1 MRKFIKSILFIIPFL
16 LLSSC
21 ATILLPSEQKVTIN
35 TSSKDAKVYI
45 KNEKFGEGLSSTNKI
60 NKGEVQEIAI
70 VYGNEFA
77 QKNDVIIPSN
87 TRSTGFI
94 VCQIINSAFILVL
107 GAGIYGII
115 YDSALSK
122 AYKYPKIIDLKSKPI
137 KLPVRTEVSKYV
149 YLSNIRLDIHNAD
162 QELKWHTAV
171 IKKDLKS
178 AISDA
183 ESKSLSD
190 KKRLEIIEAKRKKKV
205 EEKERLNDKE
215 NDLSIKDVI
224 YTDDLKKILYKGGW
238 YDTINNVFI
247 DNNNVMIIEGKVSQ
261 LDLFEI
267 SANSNLY
274 SGKIYTARTKLTW
287 YLKNA
292 YYEIIDSIADIS
304 FSENFADDKDIIKK
318 IVGSSLTQSFYNL
331 FENSKFK
338 KNSKIETDFKLN
350 TQITQLN
357 KPRSIVVDK
366 GDATEASVIIKTKS
380 GHGSGF
386 AITNDGY
393 IITNYHVLV
402 NREKGSIED
411 DFTVIDLDGNE
422 MKGKLVKVNKYRDVV
437 LLKVDKNFSKAFYC
451 SDTKSFKKL
460 DNVFTIGAPKSVTLG
475 QSISAGLI
483 SNERNVN
490 NNNLIQLNMSVN
502 SGNSGGPVFDNL
514 GNLHGVVVSKLVG
527 ENTEGVSFAIP
538 SYKLLEYL
546 NLKY

>member
-1 MRKFIKSILFIIPFL
+1 MRKFIKLILLIIPVL
-16 LLSSC
+16 QLSSC
-21 ATILLPSEQKVTIN
+21 ATIFLPSEQKVTIN
-35 TSSKDAKVYI
+35 TSSKDAKVYL

-60 NKGEVQEIAI
+60 VKGEVQQIAI

-87 TRSTGFI
+87 TRSSGFI
-94 VCQIINSAFILVL
+94 FCQIINSAFILAF

-115 YDSALSK
+115 YDATLSK

-162 QELKWHTAV
+162 QELKWHTAI
-171 IKKDLKS
+171 IKNDLKS

-190 KKRLEIIEAKRKKKV
+190 KKRLERIEAKRKKKV

-267 SANSNLY
+267 SANSNFY
-274 SGKIYTARTKLTW
+274 SGKIYIAKTKLTW

-304 FSENFADDKDIIKK
+304 FSENFVEDKDIIKK
-318 IVGSSLTQSFYNL
+318 IVGSSVTQSFYNL

-366 GDATEASVIIKTKS
+366 GDATEASVIVKTKS

-437 LLKVDKNFSKAFYC
+437 LLKVEKNFSKAFYC
-451 SDTKSFKKL
+451 KDTKSFKKL

-538 SYKLLEYL
+538 SFKLLEYL